1 MCRASPSQMV
11 ELPLLLGGYNQMSAK
26 IATAL
31 HNVMAKVTY
40 VQKGSE
46 NKFHGYKYVSEAD
59 LLEKLRPA
67 LIEEGLI
74 LIPSVEMVRPMDE
87 HGNTIVDMK
96 YEIVHKDGDIWPH
109 VIRIAGCGNDRS
121 KSGTVG
127 DKGLY
132 KAITGANKYFLFKLF
147 QIETGDDPERDTP
160 PVTHTSVAHDEHAKP
175 IHWPDYTKD
184 LYSYMKMYQT
194 AIELCRTVKEVQDF
208 WKQELKENFPIM
220 KLEKDSEDYEVLR
233 IFCADRVKE
242 INAAKKEK

>member
-1 MCRASPSQMV
+1 
-11 ELPLLLGGYNQMSAK
+11 MSAK

-46 NKFHGYKYVSEAD
+46 NKFHGYKYVSEGD

-87 HGNTIVDMK
+87 HGNTVVDMR
-96 YEIVHKDGDIWPH
+96 YEIVHKDGDFWPH
-109 VIRIAGCGNDRS
+109 LIRISGCGNDRA
-121 KSGTVG
+121 KNGFVG
-127 DKGLY
+127 DKGIY

-147 QIETGDDPERDTP
+147 QIETGDDPERDTA
-160 PVTHTSVAHDEHAKP
+160 PVAQEAPQATHA
-175 IHWPDYTKD
+175 HWPDYTKD
-184 LYSYMKMYQT
+184 LYSYMKIFQT

-208 WKQELKENFPIM
+208 WKQELKENFTKM
-220 KLEKDSEDYEVLR
+220 NLNKDDEDYEALR
-233 IFCADRVKE
+233 LLCAERVKE
-242 INAAKKEK
+242 INAEKKGK

>member
-1 MCRASPSQMV
+1 
-11 ELPLLLGGYNQMSAK
+11 MSAK

-87 HGNTIVDMK
+87 HGNTVVDMR
-96 YEIVHKDGDIWPH
+96 YEIVHKDGDFWPH
-109 VIRIAGCGNDRS
+109 LIRISGCGNDRAKNGS
-121 KSGTVG
+121 VG

-147 QIETGDDPERDTP
+147 QIETGDDPERDSS
-160 PVTHTSVAHDEHAKP
+160 PVAQEAPQATHA
-175 IHWPDYTKD
+175 HWPDYTKD
-184 LYSYMKMYQT
+184 LYSYMKVFQT

-208 WKQELKENFPIM
+208 WKQELKENFPTM
-220 KLEKDSEDYEVLR
+220 KLEKDGEDYEALR
-233 IFCADRVKE
+233 QLCADRVKE
-242 INAAKKEK
+242 INAEKKGK

>member
-1 MCRASPSQMV
+1 MCRVSHFQTVEPPSSSG
-11 ELPLLLGGYNQMSAK
+11 EPKQMSAK

-31 HNVMAKVTY
+31 HNVMTKVAY
-40 VQKGSE
+40 VQKGGE

-87 HGNTIVDMK
+87 HGNTVVDMR
-96 YEIVHKDGDIWPH
+96 YEIVHKDGDFWPH
-109 VIRIAGCGNDRS
+109 LIRISGCGNDRAKNGS
-121 KSGTVG
+121 VG
-127 DKGLY
+127 DKGIY

-147 QIETGDDPERDTP
+147 QIETGDDPERDTT
-160 PVTHTSVAHDEHAKP
+160 PVAHESVAHNDTLS
-175 IHWPDYTKD
+175 HWPDYTKD
-184 LYSYMKMYQT
+184 LYSYMKIFQT

-208 WKQELKENFPIM
+208 WKQELKENFTKM
-220 KLEKDSEDYEVLR
+220 NLNKDDEDYEALR
-233 IFCADRVKE
+233 LLCADRVKE

>member
-1 MCRASPSQMV
+1 
-11 ELPLLLGGYNQMSAK
+11 MSAK

-46 NKFHGYKYVSEAD
+46 NKFHGYKYVSEGD

-87 HGNTIVDMK
+87 HGNTVVDMR
-96 YEIVHKDGDIWPH
+96 YEIVHKDGDFWPH
-109 VIRIAGCGNDRS
+109 LIRISGCGNDRAKNGS
-121 KSGTVG
+121 VG
-127 DKGLY
+127 DKGIY

-147 QIETGDDPERDTP
+147 QIETGDDPERDTA
-160 PVTHTSVAHDEHAKP
+160 PVAQEALQATHA
-175 IHWPDYTKD
+175 HWPDYTKD
-184 LYSYMKMYQT
+184 LYSYMKIFQT

-208 WKQELKENFPIM
+208 WKQELKENFTKM
-220 KLEKDSEDYEVLR
+220 NLNKDDEDYEALR
-233 IFCADRVKE
+233 LLCAERVKE
-242 INAAKKEK
+242 INAEKKGK

>member
-1 MCRASPSQMV
+1 MCVAQRSPTV
-11 ELPLLLGGYNQMSAK
+11 ALPSSSGEPKQMSAK

-87 HGNTIVDMK
+87 HGNTVVDMR
-96 YEIVHKDGDIWPH
+96 YEIVHKDGDFWPH
-109 VIRIAGCGNDRS
+109 LIRISGCGNDRAKNGS
-121 KSGTVG
+121 VG
-127 DKGLY
+127 DKGIY

-147 QIETGDDPERDTP
+147 QIETGDDPERDIA
-160 PVTHTSVAHDEHAKP
+160 SVAQEAPQATHA
-175 IHWPDYTKD
+175 HWPDYTKD
-184 LYSYMKMYQT
+184 LYSYMKIFQT

-208 WKQELKENFPIM
+208 WKQELKENFTKM
-220 KLEKDSEDYEVLR
+220 NLNKDDEDYEALR
-233 IFCADRVKE
+233 LLCAERVKE
-242 INAAKKEK
+242 INAEKKGK

>member
-1 MCRASPSQMV
+1 
-11 ELPLLLGGYNQMSAK
+11 MSAK

-74 LIPSVEMVRPMDE
+74 LIPSVEMVRPLDE
-87 HGNTIVDMK
+87 HGNTVVDMR

-109 VIRIAGCGNDRS
+109 VIRVSGCGNDRA
-121 KSGTVG
+121 KNGAVG

-147 QIETGDDPERDTP
+147 QIETGDDPERDTT
-160 PVTHTSVAHDEHAKP
+160 PVAPTVEAE

-184 LYSYMKMYQT
+184 LYSYMKVFQT
-194 AIELCRTVKEVQDF
+194 LVEVCQTVKEVKKF
-208 WKQELKENFPIM
+208 WEEESQKNFPKM
-220 KLEKDSEDYEVLR
+220 KLEKGGDDYVALHQLCTEH
-233 IFCADRVKE
+233 VKE

>member
-1 MCRASPSQMV
+1 MCVAQRSPTV
-11 ELPLLLGGYNQMSAK
+11 ALPSSLGEPKKMSAK

-31 HNVMAKVTY
+31 HNVMSKVTY

-87 HGNTIVDMK
+87 HGNTVVDMR

-109 VIRIAGCGNDRS
+109 LIRIAGCGNDRA
-121 KSGTVG
+121 KNGTVG
-127 DKGLY
+127 DKGIY

-147 QIETGDDPERDTP
+147 QIETGDDPERDTAP
-160 PVTHTSVAHDEHAKP
+160 AVQEASQATHG
-175 IHWPDYTKD
+175 HWPDYTKD
-184 LYSYMKMYQT
+184 LYSYMKIFQT

-208 WKQELKENFPIM
+208 WKQEMKENFPKM
-220 KLEKDSEDYEVLR
+220 NLEKDSEDYEALR
-233 IFCADRVKE
+233 LFCADRVKE
-242 INAAKKEK
+242 INAEKKGK

>member
-1 MCRASPSQMV
+1 MCVAQRSPTV
-11 ELPLLLGGYNQMSAK
+11 VLPSSSGEPKKMSAK

-31 HNVMAKVTY
+31 HNVMSKVTY

-87 HGNTIVDMK
+87 HGNTVVDMR

-109 VIRIAGCGNDRS
+109 LIRIAGCGNDRA
-121 KSGTVG
+121 KNGTVG
-127 DKGLY
+127 DKGIY

-147 QIETGDDPERDTP
+147 QIETGDDPERDTA
-160 PVTHTSVAHDEHAKP
+160 PVVQEASQAAHS
-175 IHWPDYTKD
+175 HWPDYTKD
-184 LYSYMKMYQT
+184 LYSYMKIFQT

-208 WKQELKENFPIM
+208 WKQELKENFPKM
-220 KLEKDSEDYEVLR
+220 NLEKDGEDYEALR
-233 IFCADRVKE
+233 LFCADRVKE
-242 INAAKKEK
+242 INAEKKGK

>member
-1 MCRASPSQMV
+1 
-11 ELPLLLGGYNQMSAK
+11 MSAK

-87 HGNTIVDMK
+87 HGNTVVDMK

-109 VIRIAGCGNDRS
+109 VIRVAGCGNDRA
-121 KSGTVG
+121 KNGAVG

-147 QIETGDDPERDTP
+147 QIETGDDPEKDVGT
-160 PVTHTSVAHDEHAKP
+160 VTQEIPQSSHA
-175 IHWPDYTKD
+175 HWPDYTTD
-184 LYSYMKMYQT
+184 LYSYMKMFQT
-194 AIELCRTVKEVQDF
+194 AIELCLTVKQVQEF
-208 WKQELKENFPIM
+208 WKQELKENFSKF
-220 KLEKDSEDYEVLR
+220 KLEKEEADYEVLR
-233 IFCADRVKE
+233 ELCADRVKE

>member
-1 MCRASPSQMV
+1 
-11 ELPLLLGGYNQMSAK
+11 MSAK

-46 NKFHGYKYVSEAD
+46 NKFHGYKYVSEGD

-87 HGNTIVDMK
+87 HGNTVVDMR
-96 YEIVHKDGDIWPH
+96 YEIVHKDGDFWPH
-109 VIRIAGCGNDRS
+109 LIRISGCGNDRAKNGS
-121 KSGTVG
+121 VG
-127 DKGLY
+127 DKGIY

-147 QIETGDDPERDTP
+147 QIETGDDPERDIA
-160 PVTHTSVAHDEHAKP
+160 SVAQEAPQATHA
-175 IHWPDYTKD
+175 HWPDYTKD
-184 LYSYMKMYQT
+184 LYSYMKIFQT

-208 WKQELKENFPIM
+208 WKQELKENFTKM
-220 KLEKDSEDYEVLR
+220 NLNKDDEDYEALR
-233 IFCADRVKE
+233 LLCAERVKE
-242 INAAKKEK
+242 INAEKKGK

>member
-1 MCRASPSQMV
+1 MCVGRHYQTA
-11 ELPLLLGGYNQMSAK
+11 ELPSSSGEHKQMSAK

-74 LIPSVEMVRPMDE
+74 LIPSVEMVRPLDE
-87 HGNTIVDMK
+87 HGNTVVDMR
-96 YEIVHKDGDIWPH
+96 YEIVHKDGDVWPH
-109 VIRIAGCGNDRS
+109 VIRISGCGNDRA
-121 KSGTVG
+121 KNGAVG

-147 QIETGDDPERDTP
+147 QIETGDDPERDTT
-160 PVTHTSVAHDEHAKP
+160 PVTTPVITES
-175 IHWPDYTKD
+175 HWPNYTKD
-184 LYSYMKMYQT
+184 LYSYMKVFQV
-194 AIELCRTVKEVQDF
+194 AIELCQTVKEVKTY
-208 WKQELKENFPIM
+208 WEQELKEHFPIL
-220 KLEKDSEDYEVLR
+220 KLEKGSDDYSELHQLCTE
-233 IFCADRVKE
+233 RVKE

>member
-1 MCRASPSQMV
+1 
-11 ELPLLLGGYNQMSAK
+11 MSAK

-87 HGNTIVDMK
+87 HGNTIVDMR
-96 YEIVHKDGDIWPH
+96 YEIVHKDGDFWPH
-109 VIRIAGCGNDRS
+109 LIRISGCGNDRAKNGS
-121 KSGTVG
+121 VG
-127 DKGLY
+127 DKGIY

-147 QIETGDDPERDTP
+147 QIETGDDPERDIA
-160 PVTHTSVAHDEHAKP
+160 PVAQEAPQATHA
-175 IHWPDYTKD
+175 HWPDYTKD
-184 LYSYMKMYQT
+184 LYSYMKVFQT

-208 WKQELKENFPIM
+208 WKQELKENFPTM
-220 KLEKDSEDYEVLR
+220 KLEKDGEDYEALR
-233 IFCADRVKE
+233 QLCADRVKE
-242 INAAKKEK
+242 INAEKKGK

>member
-1 MCRASPSQMV
+1 
-11 ELPLLLGGYNQMSAK
+11 MSAK

-46 NKFHGYKYVSEAD
+46 NKFHNYKYVSESD

-87 HGNTIVDMK
+87 HGNTVVDMR
-96 YEIVHKDGDIWPH
+96 YEIVHKDGDFWPH
-109 VIRIAGCGNDRS
+109 LIRISGCGNDRAKNGS
-121 KSGTVG
+121 VG

-147 QIETGDDPERDTP
+147 QIETGDDPERDTA
-160 PVTHTSVAHDEHAKP
+160 PVAQEAPQATHA
-175 IHWPDYTKD
+175 HWPDYTKD
-184 LYSYMKMYQT
+184 LYSYMKVFQT
-194 AIELCRTVKEVQDF
+194 AIELCRTVTEVQDF
-208 WKQELKENFPIM
+208 WKQELKEIFPTM
-220 KLEKDSEDYEVLR
+220 KLEKDGEDYEALR
-233 IFCADRVKE
+233 QLCADRVKE
-242 INAAKKEK
+242 INAEKKGK

>member
-1 MCRASPSQMV
+1 
-11 ELPLLLGGYNQMSAK
+11 MSAK

-74 LIPSVEMVRPMDE
+74 LIPSVEMVRPLDE
-87 HGNTIVDMK
+87 HGNTVVDMR
-96 YEIVHKDGDIWPH
+96 YEIVHKDGDVWPH
-109 VIRIAGCGNDRS
+109 VIRISGCGNDRA
-121 KSGTVG
+121 KNGVVG

-147 QIETGDDPERDTP
+147 QIETGDDPERDTT
-160 PVTHTSVAHDEHAKP
+160 PVTTPVITEN
-175 IHWPDYTKD
+175 HWPNYTKD
-184 LYSYMKMYQT
+184 LYSYMKVFQV
-194 AIELCRTVKEVQDF
+194 AIELCQTVKEVKTY
-208 WKQELKENFPIM
+208 WEQELKEHFPIL
-220 KLEKDSEDYEVLR
+220 KLEKGSDDYSELHQLCTE
-233 IFCADRVKE
+233 RVKE

>member
-1 MCRASPSQMV
+1 MCVALPSQTAA
-11 ELPLLLGGYNQMSAK
+11 LPSSSGEPKQMSAK

-40 VQKGSE
+40 VQKGSKNE
-46 NKFHGYKYVSEAD
+46 FHGYKYVSEAD

-74 LIPSVEMVRPMDE
+74 LIPSVEMVRPLDE
-87 HGNTIVDMK
+87 HGNTVVDMR

-109 VIRIAGCGNDRS
+109 VIRISGCGNDRA
-121 KSGTVG
+121 KNGTVG

-147 QIETGDDPERDTP
+147 QIETGDDPERDTA
-160 PVTHTSVAHDEHAKP
+160 PVTTIAATEN
-175 IHWPDYTKD
+175 HWPDYTKD
-184 LYSYMKMYQT
+184 LYTYMKVFQV
-194 AIELCRTVKEVQDF
+194 AVEVCQTVKEVKTY
-208 WKQELKENFPIM
+208 WEQELKENFPIF
-220 KLEKDSEDYEVLR
+220 KLEKGGDDYSELHQLCTE
-233 IFCADRVKE
+233 RVKE

>member
-1 MCRASPSQMV
+1 MCV
-11 ELPLLLGGYNQMSAK
+11 ELPYQTAELPSSSGERKVMSAK

-31 HNVMAKVTY
+31 HNVMAKVSY

-74 LIPSVEMVRPMDE
+74 LIPSVDMVRPLDE
-87 HGNTIVDMK
+87 HGNTVVDMK

-109 VIRIAGCGNDRS
+109 TIRISGCGNDRA
-121 KSGTVG
+121 KNGAVG

-147 QIETGDDPERDTP
+147 QIETGDDPERDVA
-160 PVTHTSVAHDEHAKP
+160 PVVAEVAAP
-175 IHWPDYTKD
+175 TTQLTGPWENYTKD
-184 LYSYMKMYQT
+184 LYTYMKVFQM
-194 AIELCRTVKEVQDF
+194 AIELCQSVKEVQAY
-208 WKQELKENFPIM
+208 WKQELKENFPKM
-220 KLEKDSEDYEVLR
+220 ELEKDGEDYEALR
-233 IFCADRVKE
+233 QLCADRVKE
-242 INAAKKEK
+242 LNAAKQEK

>member
-1 MCRASPSQMV
+1 
-11 ELPLLLGGYNQMSAK
+11 MSAK

-74 LIPSVEMVRPMDE
+74 LIPSVEMVRPLDE
-87 HGNTIVDMK
+87 HGNTVVDMR

-109 VIRIAGCGNDRS
+109 LIRISGCGNDRS
-121 KSGTVG
+121 KNGQVG

-147 QIETGDDPERDTP
+147 QIETGDDPERDTA
-160 PVTHTSVAHDEHAKP
+160 PVAHESVAHAATP
-175 IHWPDYTKD
+175 THWPDYTKD
-184 LYSYMKMYQT
+184 LYSYMKMFQT

-208 WKQELKENFPIM
+208 WKQELKENFTKM
-220 KLEKDSEDYEVLR
+220 NLNKDDEDYEALR
-233 IFCADRVKE
+233 QLCADRVKE
-242 INAAKKEK
+242 INAEKKGK

>member
-1 MCRASPSQMV
+1 
-11 ELPLLLGGYNQMSAK
+11 MSAK

-46 NKFHGYKYVSEAD
+46 NKFHGYKYVSEGD

-87 HGNTIVDMK
+87 HGNTVVDMR
-96 YEIVHKDGDIWPH
+96 YEIVHKDGDFWPH
-109 VIRIAGCGNDRS
+109 LIRISGCGNDRAKNGS
-121 KSGTVG
+121 VG
-127 DKGLY
+127 DKGIY

-147 QIETGDDPERDTP
+147 QIETGDDPERDTAQVAQEAP
-160 PVTHTSVAHDEHAKP
+160 QATHA
-175 IHWPDYTKD
+175 HWPEYTKD
-184 LYSYMKMYQT
+184 LYSYMKIFQT

-208 WKQELKENFPIM
+208 WKQELKENFTKM
-220 KLEKDSEDYEVLR
+220 NLNKDDEDYEALR
-233 IFCADRVKE
+233 LLCAERVKE
-242 INAAKKEK
+242 INAEKKGK

>member
-1 MCRASPSQMV
+1 
-11 ELPLLLGGYNQMSAK
+11 MSAK

-46 NKFHGYKYVSEAD
+46 NKFHGYKYVSEGD

-87 HGNTIVDMK
+87 HGNTVVDMR
-96 YEIVHKDGDIWPH
+96 YEIVHKDGDFWPH
-109 VIRIAGCGNDRS
+109 LIRISGCGNDRAKNGS
-121 KSGTVG
+121 VG
-127 DKGLY
+127 DKGIY

-147 QIETGDDPERDTP
+147 QIETGDDPERDTA
-160 PVTHTSVAHDEHAKP
+160 PVAQEAPQTTHA
-175 IHWPDYTKD
+175 HWPDYTKD
-184 LYSYMKMYQT
+184 LYSYMKIFQT

-208 WKQELKENFPIM
+208 WKQELKENFTKM
-220 KLEKDSEDYEVLR
+220 NLNKDDEDYEALR
-233 IFCADRVKE
+233 LLCAERVKE
-242 INAAKKEK
+242 INAEKKGK

>member
-1 MCRASPSQMV
+1 MCVAQRSPTV
-11 ELPLLLGGYNQMSAK
+11 ELPSSSGEPKQMSAK

-87 HGNTIVDMK
+87 HGNTIVDMR
-96 YEIVHKDGDIWPH
+96 YEIVHKDGDFWPH
-109 VIRIAGCGNDRS
+109 LIRISGCGNDRA
-121 KSGTVG
+121 KNGTVG
-127 DKGLY
+127 DKGIY

-147 QIETGDDPERDTP
+147 QIETGDDPERDTT
-160 PVTHTSVAHDEHAKP
+160 PVAQETQPTEHS
-175 IHWPDYTKD
+175 HWPDYTKD
-184 LYSYMKMYQT
+184 LYTYMKAFQM

-208 WKQELKENFPIM
+208 WKQEMKENFAKM
-220 KLEKDSEDYEVLR
+220 NLEKDGEDYEVLR
-233 IFCADRVKE
+233 QLCADRVKE
-242 INAAKKEK
+242 INAEKKGK

>member
-1 MCRASPSQMV
+1 
-11 ELPLLLGGYNQMSAK
+11 MSAK

-46 NKFHGYKYVSEAD
+46 NKFHGYKYVSEGD

-87 HGNTIVDMK
+87 HGNTVVDMR
-96 YEIVHKDGDIWPH
+96 YEIVHKDGDFWPH
-109 VIRIAGCGNDRS
+109 LIRISGCGNDRAKNGS
-121 KSGTVG
+121 VG
-127 DKGLY
+127 DKGIY

-147 QIETGDDPERDTP
+147 QIETGDDPERDTAP
-160 PVTHTSVAHDEHAKP
+160 VAQEAPQVTHA
-175 IHWPDYTKD
+175 HWPDYTKD
-184 LYSYMKMYQT
+184 LYSYMKIFQT

-208 WKQELKENFPIM
+208 WKQELKENFTKM
-220 KLEKDSEDYEVLR
+220 NLNKDDEDYEALR
-233 IFCADRVKE
+233 LLCAERVKE
-242 INAAKKEK
+242 INAEKKGK

>member
-1 MCRASPSQMV
+1 
-11 ELPLLLGGYNQMSAK
+11 MSAK

-46 NKFHGYKYVSEAD
+46 NKFHGYKYVSESD

-87 HGNTIVDMK
+87 HGNTVVDMR
-96 YEIVHKDGDIWPH
+96 YEIVHKDGDFWPH
-109 VIRIAGCGNDRS
+109 LIRISGCGNDRAKNGS
-121 KSGTVG
+121 VG

-147 QIETGDDPERDTP
+147 QIETGDDPERDTA
-160 PVTHTSVAHDEHAKP
+160 PVAQEVPRATYA
-175 IHWPDYTKD
+175 HWPDYTKD
-184 LYSYMKMYQT
+184 LYIYMKVFQT

-220 KLEKDSEDYEVLR
+220 KLEKDGEDYEALR
-233 IFCADRVKE
+233 QLCADRVKE
-242 INAAKKEK
+242 INAEKKGK

>member
-1 MCRASPSQMV
+1 
-11 ELPLLLGGYNQMSAK
+11 MSAK

-87 HGNTIVDMK
+87 HGNTVVDMR

-109 VIRIAGCGNDRS
+109 LIRISGCGNDRAKNGS
-121 KSGTVG
+121 VG
-127 DKGLY
+127 DKGIY

-147 QIETGDDPERDTP
+147 QIETGDDPERDTA
-160 PVTHTSVAHDEHAKP
+160 PVAQEAPQATHA
-175 IHWPDYTKD
+175 HWPDYTKD
-184 LYSYMKMYQT
+184 LYSYMKIFQT

-208 WKQELKENFPIM
+208 WKQELKENFTKM
-220 KLEKDSEDYEVLR
+220 NLNKDDEDYEALR
-233 IFCADRVKE
+233 LLCAERVKE
-242 INAAKKEK
+242 INAEKKGK

>member
-1 MCRASPSQMV
+1 MCVEQRSPTV
-11 ELPLLLGGYNQMSAK
+11 ELPSSSGEPKQMSAK

-87 HGNTIVDMK
+87 HGNTVVDMR

-109 VIRIAGCGNDRS
+109 LIRIAGCGNDRAKNGS
-121 KSGTVG
+121 VG

-147 QIETGDDPERDTP
+147 QIETGDDPERDTT
-160 PVTHTSVAHDEHAKP
+160 PVAQEASQAAHG
-175 IHWPDYTKD
+175 HWPDYTKD
-184 LYSYMKMYQT
+184 LYSYMKIFQT

-208 WKQELKENFPIM
+208 WKQELKENFPKM
-220 KLEKDSEDYEVLR
+220 NVEKDSEDYEALR
-233 IFCADRVKE
+233 LFCADRVKE
-242 INAAKKEK
+242 INAEKKGK

>member
-1 MCRASPSQMV
+1 MCVGRHYQTA
-11 ELPLLLGGYNQMSAK
+11 ELPLSSGEPKIMSAK

-31 HNVMAKVTY
+31 HNVMAKVSY

-74 LIPSVEMVRPMDE
+74 LIPSVDMVRPLDD
-87 HGNTIVDMK
+87 HGNTVVDMK

-109 VIRIAGCGNDRS
+109 TIRISGCGNDRA
-121 KSGTVG
+121 KNGVVG

-147 QIETGDDPERDTP
+147 QIETGDDPERDTT
-160 PVTHTSVAHDEHAKP
+160 PVTTPVITES
-175 IHWPDYTKD
+175 HWPNYTKD
-184 LYSYMKMYQT
+184 LYSYMKVFQV
-194 AIELCRTVKEVQDF
+194 AIELCQTVKEVKTY
-208 WKQELKENFPIM
+208 WEQELKENFPIL
-220 KLEKDSEDYEVLR
+220 KLEKGSDDYSELHQLCTE
-233 IFCADRVKE
+233 RVKE

>member
-1 MCRASPSQMV
+1 MCRASRSQTG
-11 ELPLLLGGYNQMSAK
+11 ELASSSGEHKPMSAK
-26 IATAL
+26 IALAL
-31 HNVMAKVTY
+31 HNVMTKVTY

-74 LIPSVEMVRPMDE
+74 LIPSIEMVRPMDE
-87 HGNTIVDMK
+87 HGNTVVDMR

-109 VIRIAGCGNDRS
+109 LIRVAGCGNDRS
-121 KSGTVG
+121 KNGTVG

-147 QIETGDDPERDTP
+147 QIETGDDPERDTA
-160 PVTHTSVAHDEHAKP
+160 PVTHESVTHSATP
-175 IHWPDYTKD
+175 THWPDYTKD
-184 LYSYMKMYQT
+184 LYSYMKVFQT

-208 WKQELKENFPIM
+208 WKQELKENFPKM
-220 KLEKDSEDYEVLR
+220 KLEKDSEDYEALR
-233 IFCADRVKE
+233 LFCADRVKE
-242 INAAKKEK
+242 INEAKKEK

>member
-1 MCRASPSQMV
+1 MV
-11 ELPLLLGGYNQMSAK
+11 ELPSLLGEPKKMSAK

-87 HGNTIVDMK
+87 HGNTVVDMK

-109 VIRIAGCGNDRS
+109 LIRVAGCGNDRS
-121 KSGTVG
+121 KNGTVG

-147 QIETGDDPERDTP
+147 QIETGDDPERDTV
-160 PVTHTSVAHDEHAKP
+160 PVVQEASQATHG
-175 IHWPDYTKD
+175 HWPDYTKD
-184 LYSYMKMYQT
+184 LYSYMKIFQT

-208 WKQELKENFPIM
+208 WKQELKENFPKM
-220 KLEKDSEDYEVLR
+220 NLEKDSEDYEALR
-233 IFCADRVKE
+233 LFCADRVKE
-242 INAAKKEK
+242 INAEKKGK